1 MNSAQRVD
9 ARLTAEDAAL
19 LAQQHSAIDAFFD
32 QHIPTD
38 RPVAVLQFPWDANV
52 GNHMMWLA
60 ISEHLHRRGVQIAYA
75 AHQYNFRLN
84 DLMRAVGDGPIL
96 FLGGVTVSRLWPSHS
111 QVKRSVAAACPGN
124 RLISLPSTMIFVDE
138 DDRREAGEMF
148 GDHRD
153 VVMMARDPLSAQFA
167 REVFPAAVTVAAVH
181 DSAFRL
187 SPQPLRGSHIHDI
200 IWLARDDKEA
210 TGVRAPSDVHV
221 FDWVDVRRAD
231 HFVADRVYSRLRRT
245 APVLSPIANALIGGC
260 YTEMSRYLLH
270 RSNRKLDTG
279 KVLVTDRMH
288 PHVLAALR
296 SQPCVLLPDRY
307 GKNRAVFEYSS
318 RNYSSVH
325 WADTPQ
331 EALEVARQ
339 LVRDPAGRPLGAA
352 NARGER
358 GADKLGGATPE
369 IRLNRLG

>member
-138 DDRREAGEMF
+138 DDRRERETRHTTMIDELKQEMQASRTSQN
-148 GDHRD
+148 GIR
-153 VVMMARDPLSAQFA
+153 Q
-167 REVFPAAVTVAAVH
+167 E
-181 DSAFRL
+181 
-187 SPQPLRGSHIHDI
+187 I
-200 IWLARDDKEA
+200 
-210 TGVRAPSDVHV
+210 TGV
-221 FDWVDVRRAD
+221 F
-231 HFVADRVYSRLRRT
+231 
-245 APVLSPIANALIGGC
+245 
-260 YTEMSRYLLH
+260 
-270 RSNRKLDTG
+270 
-279 KVLVTDRMH
+279 
-288 PHVLAALR
+288 
-296 SQPCVLLPDRY
+296 
-307 GKNRAVFEYSS
+307 
-318 RNYSSVH
+318 
-325 WADTPQ
+325 Q
-331 EALEVARQ
+331 EVSGIHAT
-339 LVRDPAGRPLGAA
+339 LVRHEGRLD
-352 NARGER
+352 RIER
-358 GADKLGGATPE
+358 
-369 IRLNRLG
+369 RLELSDAPNLT